1 MKKVRPLVEFA
12 NFLFNLVSRIFANR
26 CLRKPFCKLL
36 NIVIWAQFTFR
47 FTLAQFANLPDS
59 IKKTLRKFHR
69 HKIQMYVE
77 FSRENDFVTFSL
89 HPSKRNLFFC
99 LKYFSS
105 KTRSRRRQP
114 RHEEVNFHSAAAAA
128 FLQPWVEFV
137 LTRTRHQT
145 VKSFN
150 KSGKNNPTFMN
161 VKLNWKHREH
171 KSGATGPGG
180 ACALSRRNRNN
191 YLFVISWISF
201 LTEIPS
207 S

>member
-89 HPSKRNLFFC
+89 HPSKRNLFLSQIFFF
-99 LKYFSS
+99 KNQKQTEAAETWRGQFSFGCCCCFS
-105 KTRSRRRQP
+105 P
-114 RHEEVNFHSAAAAA
+114 
-128 FLQPWVEFV
+128 
-137 LTRTRHQT
+137 
-145 VKSFN
+145 
-150 KSGKNNPTFMN
+150 
-161 VKLNWKHREH
+161 
-171 KSGATGPGG
+171 
-180 ACALSRRNRNN
+180 ALS
-191 YLFVISWISF
+191 WICFDKDKTSNCKKF
-201 LTEIPS
+201 
-207 S
+207 

>member
-77 FSRENDFVTFSL
+77 FSRETFSL
-89 HPSKRNLFFC
+89 LASVKKKSIFLSKIFFF
-99 LKYFSS
+99 KNQKQTEAAETWRGQFSFGCCCCFS
-105 KTRSRRRQP
+105 P
-114 RHEEVNFHSAAAAA
+114 
-128 FLQPWVEFV
+128 
-137 LTRTRHQT
+137 
-145 VKSFN
+145 
-150 KSGKNNPTFMN
+150 
-161 VKLNWKHREH
+161 
-171 KSGATGPGG
+171 
-180 ACALSRRNRNN
+180 ALS
-191 YLFVISWISF
+191 WICFDKDKTSNCKKF
-201 LTEIPS
+201 
-207 S
+207 